1 MYGNV
6 TVTFFKEHSPE
17 RSLLKLYGALKIQPA
32 SLSVQMIGRRNKSP
46 SLLSGH
52 SQNRSQRHG
61 SHPSLQI
68 VTAVK
73 RYFSGGLQRPAFRKS
88 RKRTN
93 VHTVVGHIRIKV
105 HDIEHG
111 VPPLQVHR
119 VGCHIHIQFS
129 IFLIIGTAAG
139 QRSIQQEFF
148 SIDLFAVKRDLADIC
163 SSCQLSGCQLIYAL
177 PADPAAP
184 VRGAEIIDRSLI
196 SSHYRFRFNIREGFT
211 LIRNLL

>member
-6 TVTFFKEHSPE
+6 TGSIFQKQLPN
-17 RSLLKLYGALKIQPA
+17 RSLLKLHGTFKIQPA

-52 SQNRSQRHG
+52 SQHRSQRHG

-73 RYFSGGLQRPAFRKS
+73 EYFSGGLQRPAFRKS

-93 VHTVVGHIRIKV
+93 VHAIVGHIRIKV

-119 VGCHIHIQFS
+119 VGCHINIQFS
-129 IFLIIGTAAG
+129 VFLFIGTAAS
-139 QRSIQQEFF
+139 QRSIQQELFPIDFF
-148 SIDLFAVKRDLADIC
+148 PVKRYLADIS

-184 VRGAEIIDRSLI
+184 ICGGEIIDRGLI
-196 SSHYRFRFNIREGFT
+196 PGHYRFRFNIREGFA